1 MANLLDGTAAQ
12 RYARIAGVLYL
23 LNILAG
29 AYGEI
34 FVRARLIVQGDA
46 AATAHHILASP
57 LLFRS
62 GIAGDLFMHLLDVP
76 SILIF
81 YVLLRP
87 VSRDLS
93 LLAALFNLVQT
104 AVLVANKINLVTV
117 LLLLGHDTAL
127 EAFNPAQLQALA
139 HLALVLHE
147 YGFGIGL
154 IFFGPTCIVTGYLM
168 IRSGYFPATLGAF
181 QITAGVC
188 YLVNSFAQILSP
200 PLAEKLFP
208 YILIPAFLGEL
219 GTALWLTVKG
229 LNVTLWNQR
238 ISAPEPA
245 PKPLPA

>member
-1 MANLLDGTAAQ
+1 MANQHDGTSAQ

-34 FVRARLIVQGDA
+34 FVRARLIVPGDA
-46 AATAHHILASP
+46 AVTAHNIFGSP

-62 GIAGDLFMHLLDVP
+62 SIAGDLFMHLLDVP

-87 VSRDLS
+87 VNRDLS

-127 EAFNPAQLQALA
+127 QAFNPAQLQALA
-139 HLALVLHE
+139 HLSLALHE

-188 YLVNSFAQILSP
+188 YFINSSAQILSP
-200 PLAEKLFP
+200 PLADKLFP
-208 YILIPAFLGEL
+208 YILIPAFLGEF
-219 GTALWLTVKG
+219 GTCLWLIVKG
-229 LNVTLWNQR
+229 VNVTIWNQR
-238 ISAPEPA
+238 VPA
-245 PKPLPA
+245 GDPNANTLLA